1 MNRIDLK
8 FNSLKEEKRK
18 AMITFITAGDP
29 NLETTEELVISMEKY
44 GADIVELGIPYSD
57 PLADGLVIQASSSRA
72 LANGARI
79 SRIMNSVKK
88 IREKSNI
95 PLIYL
100 VYFNSIF
107 RYGIEKFMKESSEVG
122 IDGLIIPDLPIEE
135 RKEII
140 SIGGKYNIYLV
151 PLVAPTSK
159 DRIKKITENAKGFV
173 YCISTSGVTGVR
185 NDINTNMKEYMDSIS
200 QYTNLPKAIGFG
212 ISGPEMAEK
221 FKPYCEG
228 IIIGSAIV
236 KKISERKSREETIE
250 SIGKFISD
258 IKSIL

>member
-29 NLETTEELVISMEKY
+29 NLETTEELVIAMEKS

-57 PLADGLVIQASSSRA
+57 PLADGLVIQASSNRA

-79 SRIMNSVKK
+79 PRIMNTVKK

-107 RYGIEKFMKESSEVG
+107 RYGIEKFIREASEVG

-140 SIGGKYNIYLV
+140 EIGDKYNIYLI
-151 PLVAPTSK
+151 PLVAPTSR

-173 YCISTSGVTGVR
+173 YCVSTSGVTGVR
-185 NDINTNMKEYMDSIS
+185 NDIDTNMKEYMDNVA

-212 ISGPEMAEK
+212 ISGLEMAQK
-221 FKPYCEG
+221 FRPYCEG

-236 KKISERKSREETIE
+236 KKVAGGESRKETVE
-250 SIGKFISD
+250 SIERFISD
-258 IKSIL
+258 IKSVL

>member
-8 FNSLKEEKRK
+8 FTSLKEENRK

-29 NLETTEELVISMEKY
+29 NLETTEELVMAMEKS

-57 PLADGLVIQASSSRA
+57 PLADGVVIQASSSRA

-79 SRIMNSVKK
+79 PRIMNTVKK
-88 IREKSNI
+88 IREKSDI

-107 RYGIEKFMKESSEVG
+107 RYGIEKFIKESSEVG

-140 SIGGKYNIYLV
+140 TIGDKYNIYLI
-151 PLVAPTSK
+151 PLVAPTSRE
-159 DRIKKITENAKGFV
+159 RIKKITENAKGFV
-173 YCISTSGVTGVR
+173 YCVSTSGVTGVR
-185 NDINTNMKEYMDSIS
+185 NDIKTDMKEYMDSIA

-212 ISGPEMAEK
+212 ISGSEMAEK
-221 FKPYCEG
+221 IKPYCEG
-228 IIIGSAIV
+228 VIVGSAIV
-236 KKISERKSREETIE
+236 KKIEEAESRKEMVKSIE
-250 SIGKFISD
+250 SFVSD
-258 IKSIL
+258 IKSVL